1 MVVVDEAVDHHPF
14 AGEQPIV
21 TMEPRVAVYME
32 LEAEVEPKGPV
43 EMEELHGQELHQVV
57 KQDFLAKV
65 VKEDIGKPHLA
76 AEAGAD
82 SMVAVAVEM
91 MAVAQEETAVGE
103 VAAALHLF
111 LLVEHVPQGG
121 IQIMAMLPL
130 LFQIL
135 RVRPLQIQGRIV
147 LGKPFNLIH
156 PVGEHIVGLGQIT
169 SLPHCKT
176 QRFPTYLFQM

>member
-1 MVVVDEAVDHHPF
+1 MDAAVDHLQF
-14 AGEQPIV
+14 AGEQQIV
-21 TMEPRVAVYME
+21 TMEPRVAVHMA
-32 LEAEVEPKGPV
+32 LEVEEEPKGLV
-43 EMEELHGQELHQVV
+43 EMEEPHGRERHQVV
-57 KQDFLAKV
+57 KQDFWDKV

-76 AEAGAD
+76 AAAVAD
-82 SMVAVAVEM
+82 IMVAVAAEM
-91 MAVAQEETAVGE
+91 MGVAQEVTAVA
-103 VAAALHLF
+103 VAAVALHLF
-111 LLVEHVPQGG
+111 LLGEHVLQGV
-121 IQIMAMLPL
+121 IQTMAMLPS

-147 LGKPFNLIH
+147 LDKPFNLIH